1 MKIMKVSNIAIM
13 ITIFCCSPLFV
24 FSSQEIKNNKEDSD
38 TQTLIKQKSDFLQ
51 NEINMMMQE
60 TASWLDN
67 IGADN
72 NSTKGGASASGYVQ
86 FGWMPRTAD
95 WSEFDPKFKVHLS
108 LPRWNEKVALVLDN
122 DDEDELKLD
131 YEASSIGTDHDAE
144 KVNIAIQYV
153 RRFGDRINVKY
164 RAGISRDQL
173 YARSEI
179 KHRWLNASNT
189 ITLVPRLDYF
199 SRDGWAQSLKGSMI
213 YPLSDSFLSF
223 SASWQKVEKEED
235 SRQKI
240 GFYHITNNGE
250 TKELVSGIQYYNN
263 DNSEESLL
271 VSIRQRSLIYKDW
284 MFFELEPFIEFK
296 QENDYRREFGI
307 AIRLLAYY
315 GKG

>member
-1 MKIMKVSNIAIM
+1 MKNH
-13 ITIFCCSPLFV
+13 
-24 FSSQEIKNNKEDSD
+24 KEDSGM
-38 TQTLIKQKSDFLQ
+38 QMQIKQTSDILQ
-51 NEINMMMQE
+51 DKINIMMQE

-67 IGADN
+67 IAADN
-72 NSTKGGASASGYVQ
+72 NSIKDVASANGYLQ
-86 FGWMPRTAD
+86 MGWMPRTAD
-95 WSEFDPKFKVHLS
+95 WSELDPKFKVYLS

-131 YEASSIGTDHDAE
+131 YESSSIGTDPDTE

-153 RRFGDRINVKY
+153 KQFGDIIKVKY
-164 RAGISRDQL
+164 RAGISRSQL
-173 YARSEI
+173 YVRSEI

-199 SRDGWAQSLKGSMI
+199 SQDGWAPSLKGSMI
-213 YPLSDSFLSF
+213 YPLSDSILSF
-223 SASWQKVEKEED
+223 SASWQKVQKEED

-240 GFYHITNNGE
+240 GFYHITSNGK

-263 DNSEESLL
+263 DHSLESLNI
-271 VSIRQRSLIYKDW
+271 SIRQRNLIYKDW

-296 QENDYRREFGI
+296 QENDYKREFGL
-307 AIRLLAYY
+307 AIRLIAYY

>member
-1 MKIMKVSNIAIM
+1 M
-13 ITIFCCSPLFV
+13 ITIFSCSPFFV
-24 FSSQEIKNNKEDSD
+24 FSSQEMKNHKEDSGM
-38 TQTLIKQKSDFLQ
+38 QMQIKQTSDILQ
-51 NEINMMMQE
+51 NEINIMMQE

-67 IGADN
+67 IAADN
-72 NSTKGGASASGYVQ
+72 NSIKDVASANGYLQ
-86 FGWMPRTAD
+86 MGWMPRTAD
-95 WSEFDPKFKVHLS
+95 WSELDPKFKVYLS

-131 YEASSIGTDHDAE
+131 YESSSIGTDPDTE

-153 RRFGDRINVKY
+153 KQFGDIIKVKY
-164 RAGISRDQL
+164 RAGISRSQL
-173 YARSEI
+173 YVRSEI

-199 SRDGWAQSLKGSMI
+199 SQDGWAPSLKGSMI
-213 YPLSDSFLSF
+213 YPLSDSILSF
-223 SASWQKVEKEED
+223 SASWQKVQKEED

-240 GFYHITNNGE
+240 GFYHITSNGK

-263 DNSEESLL
+263 DHSLESLNI
-271 VSIRQRSLIYKDW
+271 SIRQRNLIYKDW

-296 QENDYRREFGI
+296 QENDYKREFGL
-307 AIRLLAYY
+307 AIRLIAYY

>member
-1 MKIMKVSNIAIM
+1 M
-13 ITIFCCSPLFV
+13 ITIFSCSPFFV
-24 FSSQEIKNNKEDSD
+24 FSSQEMKNHKEDSGM
-38 TQTLIKQKSDFLQ
+38 QMQIKQTSDILQ
-51 NEINMMMQE
+51 DKINIMMQE

-67 IGADN
+67 IAADN
-72 NSTKGGASASGYVQ
+72 NSIKDVASANGYLQ
-86 FGWMPRTAD
+86 MGWMPRTAD
-95 WSEFDPKFKVHLS
+95 WSELDPKFKVYLS

-131 YEASSIGTDHDAE
+131 YESSSIGTDPDTE

-153 RRFGDRINVKY
+153 KQFGDIIKVKY
-164 RAGISRDQL
+164 RAGISRSQL
-173 YARSEI
+173 YVRSEI

-199 SRDGWAQSLKGSMI
+199 SQDGWAPSLKGSMI
-213 YPLSDSFLSF
+213 YPLSDSILSF
-223 SASWQKVEKEED
+223 SASWQKVQKEED

-240 GFYHITNNGE
+240 GFYHITSNGK

-263 DNSEESLL
+263 DHSLESLNI
-271 VSIRQRSLIYKDW
+271 SIRQRNLIYKDW

-296 QENDYRREFGI
+296 QENDYKREFGL
-307 AIRLLAYY
+307 AIRLIAYY